1 MTENKP
7 SELLKP
13 SQRGMLQ
20 DLIMNLKLILR
31 LMGDRR
37 VNIFLK
43 ILPLASLAYFVSP
56 IDAAIPVVDDA
67 AILWLGSYL
76 FLELCPDGVVKEHR
90 KQLSSNVDEDAAGE
104 VVEGEATDITDQS

>member
-13 SQRGMLQ
+13 AQRGMLQ

-31 LMGDRR
+31 LMADRR

-56 IDAAIPVVDDA
+56 VDAAIPVVDDA

-90 KQLSSNVDEDAAGE
+90 KQLSSNVEDEPAGE
-104 VVEGEATDITDQS
+104 VVEGEATDITDKT